1 MFETNSY
8 KKTDDNM
15 IKNQFELT
23 MDREGLNQNMI
34 QYLEGIP
41 IEEKT
46 NGLDE
51 TLSCL
56 QENVNFIRHHLEK
69 KPKKLSMKKLDKK
82 LDLIL
87 DILKKNGFTHD
98 E

>member
-1 MFETNSY
+1 
-8 KKTDDNM
+8 
-15 IKNQFELT
+15 
-23 MDREGLNQNMI
+23 MI
-34 QYLEGIP
+34 QYLEEIP

-56 QENVNFIRHHLEK
+56 QENVNSIRHYLEK
-69 KPKKLSMKKLDKK
+69 KPEKLSMKKLDKK

-87 DILKKNGFTHD
+87 DILKKNGFKH
-98 E
+98 EE